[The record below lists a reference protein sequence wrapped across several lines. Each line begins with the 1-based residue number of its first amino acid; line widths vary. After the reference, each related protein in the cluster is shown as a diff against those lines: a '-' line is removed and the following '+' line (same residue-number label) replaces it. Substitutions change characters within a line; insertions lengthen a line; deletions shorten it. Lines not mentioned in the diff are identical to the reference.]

1 MDKAT
6 ITEKITQIE
15 SKREFLVNL
24 LERSDLGSLRIDVN
38 QALEELD
45 DLIADFK
52 KTFTDEAANN

>member
-24 LERSDLGSLRIDVN
+24 LERTDLGSLRIDVN

-52 KTFTDEAANN
+52 KTFTDETANN

>member
-24 LERSDLGSLRIDVN
+24 LERPDLGSLRIDVN

-52 KTFTDEAANN
+52 KTFTDESANN